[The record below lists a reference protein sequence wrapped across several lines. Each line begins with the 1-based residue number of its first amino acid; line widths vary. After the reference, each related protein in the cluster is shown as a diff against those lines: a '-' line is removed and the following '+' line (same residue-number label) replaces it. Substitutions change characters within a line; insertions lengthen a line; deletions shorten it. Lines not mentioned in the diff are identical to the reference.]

1 MVYFL
6 KKLRSKPYQ
15 LGMVA
20 LVSGATLL
28 RLILIYF
35 NWPIT
40 QSDESVM
47 DLMALHIAYRGEHPF
62 FYYGQNYMAPI
73 EAYIGAVLFHLFG
86 VSAFIIR
93 LALLPFFALFLVCM
107 YYLTA
112 MLYSKRLAL
121 VTVALL
127 SLGSSD
133 MLTHQL
139 LAIGGYPEMLFFAAL
154 IFLLA
159 VWLVR
164 SRPLPL
170 HTLTAKQRWQRR
182 GILAL
187 LGLVMGIAL
196 WDDQL
201 ILPFI
206 FIAGLLLLI
215 FCWRELLTLSMPCFL
230 AGLLIGLLPLII
242 YNIGAQ
248 RGENSLDILLYLH
261 RVGAADV
268 VAAHITT
275 LQQIIGV
282 LLFSIPIAT
291 GFNPCQRITD
301 LPLFAPSSGQTITCT
316 ILQGGWS
323 AGFIALWFI
332 AVLALSRDGAPIQ
345 VARFLLLMSAAM
357 SLLLFITSN
366 AAALYPVSSSRYLIG
381 FLLVIP
387 AVLWPLWKQ
396 CEDALKRKW
405 SPVSVGAGAVVERG
419 GDPWVA
425 LSQKK
430 QSTIDDYS
438 QQGRPKSPLPYTQ
451 PPPPLRARAAFSLIL
466 LLLITTIFLV
476 GTITTFTQIPAAQAA
491 ATGQQ
496 ALTRD
501 LLKIGATRIYTD
513 YWTCNRIIFE
523 SRERI
528 LCATL
533 NPQLGQGY
541 DRYQPYRHALQATP
555 HPTFLFPSD
564 SPLLPLFEQ
573 KHTGDTHYR
582 RLAFDG
588 YVVYQY
594 ASS

>member
-1 MVYFL
+1 
-6 KKLRSKPYQ
+6 
-15 LGMVA
+15 
-20 LVSGATLL
+20 
-28 RLILIYF
+28 
-35 NWPIT
+35 
-40 QSDESVM
+40 M
-47 DLMALHIAYRGEHPF
+47 DLMALHIAYRGEHPI

-73 EAYIGAVLFHLFG
+73 EAYIGAALFHLFG
-86 VSAFIIR
+86 VSVFIVR
-93 LALLPFFALFLVCM
+93 LELLLFFALFLVCM

-112 MLYSKRLAL
+112 MLYSKGLAL
-121 VTVALL
+121 ATVALL

-139 LAIGGYPEMLFFAAL
+139 LAIGGYPEILFFAAL

-159 VWLVR
+159 TWLVR
-164 SRPLPL
+164 SRPLSL
-170 HTLTAKQRWQRR
+170 HTLTARQRWKRR
-182 GILAL
+182 AIFAL
-187 LGLVMGIAL
+187 LGLVIGTAL

-206 FIAGLLLLI
+206 FMAGLLLLI
-215 FCWRELLTLSMPCFL
+215 FCWQELLTLSAPCFL
-230 AGLLIGLLPLII
+230 TGLLIGLSPLVI
-242 YNIGAQ
+242 YNIGAKP
-248 RGENSLDILLYLH
+248 GENSFNVLLYLH

-268 VAAHITT
+268 AAMHITP

-301 LPLFAPSSGQTITCT
+301 LPLFAPSNGQTIPCT

-323 AGFIALWFI
+323 AGFIVLWLI
-332 AVLALSRDGAPIQ
+332 AVVLIFSRDRGWARWGEGPLWSSAAQTQ
-345 VARFLLLMSAAM
+345 VARLLLLMSAAM

-381 FLLVIP
+381 FPLVIP
-387 AVLWPLWKQ
+387 AIVWPLWKQ
-396 CEDALKRKW
+396 CQEGKW
-405 SPVSVGAGAVVERG
+405 SLVSVGARAVGMRG

-425 LSQKK
+425 LSQNK
-430 QSTIDDYS
+430 QRTTNDYS
-438 QQGRPKSPLPYTQ
+438 QPGRPKG
-451 PPPPLRARAAFSLIL
+451 PLRRRAAFSLVSMLCIA
-466 LLLITTIFLV
+466 TIFLM

-491 ATGQQ
+491 AQSQQ

-541 DRYQPYRHALQATP
+541 DRYKPYRYALRATP
-555 HPTFLFPSD
+555 HPTFLFPLD
-564 SPLLPLFEQ
+564 SPLLSLFEY
-573 KHTGDTHYR
+573 KHVGDTSYR
-582 RLAFDG
+582 RLVFDG

-594 ASS
+594 SKT